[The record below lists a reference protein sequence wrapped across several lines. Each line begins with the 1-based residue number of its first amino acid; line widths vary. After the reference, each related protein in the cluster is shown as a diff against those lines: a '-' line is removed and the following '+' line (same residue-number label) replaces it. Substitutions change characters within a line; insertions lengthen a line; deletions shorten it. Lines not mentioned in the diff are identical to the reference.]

1 MDLTKDADE
10 MICVLYREYI
20 ERREQGLSKSDAKGF
35 AHPELLQ
42 QALFPEWY
50 LEDISDTLHEL
61 HKVEFIHLYVDYS
74 FRLEDAAIIYM
85 EGRFGRKLD
94 KILSYISSLRP

>member
-10 MICVLYREYI
+10 MLCVLYREYI
-20 ERREQGLSKSDAKGF
+20 ERREQGMSKSSAKGF

-50 LEDISDTLHEL
+50 LEDISDTLSEL
-61 HKVEFIHLYVDYS
+61 HKAGYIHLYVESS
-74 FRLEDAAIIYM
+74 FRLEDAAIVYM
-85 EGRFGRKLD
+85 EGRFGRNLD
-94 KILSYISSLRP
+94 KILSYISVLRP